1 MSSIVTLVH
10 AGCPDVTDPRCPL
23 QVSSFRLS
31 YYTLL
36 NLLRRTEGGLHNMEH
51 VISNSF
57 QQFQQERAMP
67 KVGRAVGWWLGRCCS
82 AACRCALQSCWT

>member
-1 MSSIVTLVH
+1 MTSCPH
-10 AGCPDVTDPRCPL
+10 ATGAPRAHTPV

-51 VISNSF
+51 VITHSF

-67 KVGRAVGWWLGRCCS
+67 KVGRGWGVGGPGGAVGWLGPG
-82 AACRCALQSCWT
+82 AC